1 MTLLDAIRD
10 LEARQRA
17 AYMRARGASPLVM
30 GGRMAARTTIGLAQA
45 PRTAA
50 RGRLA
55 ARPTPPPRS
64 TPRIPRPR
72 PLIIRTT
79 GPYQYSGPRVGACCH
94 ACAVGAT
101 CESAC
106 GHHEHA
112 PDR

>member
-1 MTLLDAIRD
+1 MKPLYDAIRD

-17 AYMRARGASPLVM
+17 AYMRSRGATPLVM
-30 GGRMAARTTIGLAQA
+30 GGRLHARKTIGVTPA
-45 PRTAA
+45 PRTGAP

-55 ARPTPPPRS
+55 HRAALERGTYV
-64 TPRIPRPR
+64 PRPR
-72 PLIIRTT
+72 PLVIRTT
-79 GPYQYSGPRVGACCH
+79 RPYAYDGPRVGACCH